1 MSPFFTL
8 PRRIAADAYGET
20 HAFHRIEDTIFRA
33 QDLYD
38 LDGETAFRRRDGR
51 VETGT
56 PEAFEREVWS

>member
-1 MSPFFTL
+1 MSPFSTL
-8 PRRIAADAYGET
+8 FRRIAADAYE
-20 HAFHRIEDTIFRA
+20 ARIEDTIVRA

>member
-8 PRRIAADAYGET
+8 PRRIAADAYE
-20 HAFHRIEDTIFRA
+20 ARIEDAIFRA